1 MFFVLFNTNVWRSLK
16 KVHELSSESPWT
28 FVRKSMDFCMKIHGL
43 LHENPWTFFKVVR
56 TMCEKHALDVC
67 ETCVCASVNKRT
79 KKNFAPV
86 VCL

>member
-43 LHENPWTFFKVVR
+43 FSRLSEQCAKSMRWMCVKHVFVR
-56 TMCEKHALDVC
+56 
-67 ETCVCASVNKRT
+67 
-79 KKNFAPV
+79 P
-86 VCL
+86 